1 MRGAE
6 TTEQG
11 NCSAV
16 RGSPQCCEKE
26 PVIIDLLPGVS
37 YNMQTAN
44 CCKGGVLTSMTQD
57 PRRYGAFFEMGIE
70 SASDDGSGPRIA

>member
-11 NCSAV
+11 DCFDV
-16 RGSPQCCEKE
+16 RGTPKCCEKE

-44 CCKGGVLTSMTQD
+44 CCKGRVLTSMTQD
-57 PRRYGAFFEMGIE
+57 PRRYGASFEMGIG
-70 SASDDGSGPRIA
+70 SAFDDGSGPRIP